1 MDSSLLVRQYLETH
15 YGIEERHQ
23 PVSSRFLDKV
33 FGFLMAFQRAAES
46 KDDPAPE
53 V

>member
-15 YGIEERHQ
+15 YGTEERPQ

-33 FGFLMAFQRAAES
+33 CGFLMALQRAAES